1 MSIARIRN
9 IILIVALIAVSN
21 SGSKLFA
28 QGKFTSTEYVVGKI
42 YLDGN
47 EAFKTR
53 KLKKQM
59 NLKDKRLT
67 RSKTFTRRLI
77 ELDRILLQSIYVKN
91 GYLNSVV
98 RDSFKVHENGKV
110 DLYYFITEGRQYF
123 LEQIDM
129 DGNTSL
135 SDDRIL
141 EILDHKLD
149 KPYNPIKIREG
160 IKLLKTEYANNGKPL
175 ASIQDSVDVNSGIH
189 LFIHITENPTMK
201 IGTVKIA
208 NNKLVKIKPIEREI
222 LLKPGDLYSQK
233 KIDLSKKHIFE
244 TGLFSSVN
252 IRPSEI
258 DTTKHTLNLQV
269 DVREL
274 NMRYLGGSV
283 GFGQEK
289 GIAEGSEYTSFSLDG
304 KWLHRN
310 IARRGS
316 KLSLDIGLSVIYT
329 NKFNRPAINTAV
341 TYIEPWLFGFRSSTS
356 FKLFYKNQ
364 GVDNRTLEKSGL
376 ETALIYQPDR
386 RFFSSIGF
394 VIQYV
399 SYTDLITG
407 EKRDTTTEANE
418 QAFTFQ
424 VRRDYRDN
432 FLFPT
437 KGTVYTF
444 DGKIVGTILGGTQDY
459 YWLETSFSQYIPLWR
474 KVVFAY
480 RGKIGYQEPLG
491 AKGTPGYAKF
501 YLGGGTS
508 LRGWEDDKFLDGRAD
523 NVKVLTNAEIRFP
536 LFWILGGEIF
546 IDGGN
551 LASNISPSLIKTYRW
566 DAGLGLTIA
575 TPLGPIRIDIAKILG
590 KKDQPYQW
598 QFSIPYAF

>member
-1 MSIARIRN
+1 MLFSRIRKIVFISAM
-9 IILIVALIAVSN
+9 IIIF
-21 SGSKLFA
+21 SGQGELFA
-28 QGKFTSTEYVVGKI
+28 QGKFTPTEYVVGKI

-59 NLKDKRLT
+59 NLKDRRLT

-123 LEQIDM
+123 LKQIDI

-135 SDDRIL
+135 SDERIL
-141 EILDHKLD
+141 EILDHKIG

-175 ASIQDSVDVNSGIH
+175 ASVQDSVDVNNGIY

-201 IGTVKIA
+201 IGTIQIL
-208 NNKLVKIKPIEREI
+208 NNKLVKIRPIEREI

-258 DTTKHTLNLQV
+258 DTAKHTFNLQV

-289 GIAEGSEYTSFSLDG
+289 GLVEGSEDYQPFSLNG
-304 KWLHRN
+304 EWLHRN
-310 IARRGS
+310 IAGRGS
-316 KLSLDIGLSVIYT
+316 RLNLKMGLLIDIFSSRDPL
-329 NKFNRPAINTAV
+329 INV
-341 TYIEPWLFGFRSSTS
+341 SINYIEPWMLGFRSSTS
-356 FKLFYKNQ
+356 FRLFFQSEIVGGRPRRQY
-364 GVDNRTLEKSGL
+364 GE

-386 RFFSSIGF
+386 RLYASVGA
-394 VIQYV
+394 VIKKVFWIDEISVQQ
-399 SYTDLITG
+399 
-407 EKRDTTTEANE
+407 DTTKDSERAI
-418 QAFTFQ
+418 TFQ
-424 VRRDYRDN
+424 VRRDYRNN
-432 FLFPT
+432 FLYPT

-444 DGKIVGTILGGTQDY
+444 DGKIVVKIFDGTQEY
-459 YWLETSFSQYIPLWR
+459 YWFETSFSQYIPIWG

-480 RGKIGYQEPLG
+480 RGKFGYQQSLE
-491 AKGTPGYAKF
+491 KKDTPNYAKF
-501 YLGGGTS
+501 FLGGGS
-508 LRGWEDDKFLDGRAD
+508 SMRGWKDSEFFPGGG
-523 NVKVLTNAEIRFP
+523 NVKVLTSAEIRFP
-536 LFWILGGEIF
+536 LVWVLGGEIF

-551 LASNISPSLIKTYRW
+551 LTSDIPSLLSTTYRW
-566 DAGLGLTIA
+566 DGGFGLTIA